1 MPDLIP
7 KDAFTHSTTSR
18 VAREGKPIHNPDVL
32 ADPNYRASEYQRLA
46 DCRTMLGIPP
56 IR

>member
-1 MPDLIP
+1 MSDLIP